1 MFIHGIFIYLLMSN
15 FLFRILTNFFSYLM
29 LLIVG
34 QLYAPYVCVFFLY
47 IFVLPECFYSA
58 KCGNVKMR
66 RFLALIP
73 QFTPPYVALRYVL
86 LRSVTFCSFVSWL
99 IDLIDWLID
108 WLIGWLVGPARIR
121 IKHKQKL
128 KKKENGSGKK
138 KPPCCPSF
146 FNRLFLSL
154 SSFCTYVFIL
164 LSFFFLLTPQ

>member
-1 MFIHGIFIYLLMSN
+1 
-15 FLFRILTNFFSYLM
+15 M

-99 IDLIDWLID
+99 IDLIDLID
-108 WLIGWLVGPARIR
+108 WLVDWLVGW
-121 IKHKQKL
+121 
-128 KKKENGSGKK
+128 
-138 KPPCCPSF
+138 
-146 FNRLFLSL
+146 
-154 SSFCTYVFIL
+154 SSKD
-164 LSFFFLLTPQ
+164 SNKA